1 MAGKSL
7 HPMLEF
13 YGRLLRSVFMC
24 HRGSSILFTVVMQTP
39 RLSLLHTEE
48 LGTTLV
54 SLEGV
59 DHPRDE
65 YTNHKELFNH
75 RHAQLRNHIERAFRV
90 LRNDFQS

>member
-1 MAGKSL
+1 
-7 HPMLEF
+7 
-13 YGRLLRSVFMC
+13 
-24 HRGSSILFTVVMQTP
+24 MQTP

-65 YTNHKELFNH
+65 YTNDKELFNH